1 MSFIRDTRNLE
12 PSTLCTHSL
21 SLCCYASYLRKRQK
35 EDPGNDR
42 SKCLILCLV
51 RWWNKQCWKSF
62 LGMWRTRNAILAESF
77 QAPQPTPTP
86 CLSWCSTSPQQLQ
99 GLGFKTRC
107 AKKKT
112 NNKPSNQH
120 QTGFLL
126 FKAGLS
132 TKNHAE
138 EAVFSSKHNQISVQ
152 LLTSQGT
159 TSCLSTET
167 AWSRSLACYKTEPCS
182 WLMPKEQQLE

>member
-1 MSFIRDTRNLE
+1 MHTFSVPLLLCFRSSKKAKGGPRKWQVKVPHLMPCEVVEQAMLEVISRHVKDTQCNSCWVLSG
-12 PSTLCTHSL
+12 STANTNTL
-21 SLCCYASYLRKRQK
+21 S
-35 EDPGNDR
+35 
-42 SKCLILCLV
+42 ILMQHL
-51 RWWNKQCWKSF
+51 
-62 LGMWRTRNAILAESF
+62 
-77 QAPQPTPTP
+77 PTATAG
-86 CLSWCSTSPQQLQ
+86 SWVQNQVC
-99 GLGFKTRC
+99 
-107 AKKKT
+107 KKNP

-120 QTGFLL
+120 QTSFLL

-152 LLTSQGT
+152 LLTNQGT

-182 WLMPKEQQLE
+182 WLMPKEQQLEQLFH